1 MGSGAW
7 RGFERARSEGRAAL
21 MPYLMAGFP
30 DLETSRAVA
39 QAYVDSGADIIELG
53 APFSD
58 PLADGPVIHDAA
70 TRALEQGTRFSD
82 VLEICAQIAATTSVV
97 PMVYANTAIS
107 IGPSEFA
114 ARLEAHGASGVIIP
128 DLPID
133 EAGPLREA
141 LQASGVAMV
150 QLIAPNT
157 SEERRKRICADA
169 QGFIYLVSDTRTTGE
184 REQLPASLGRL
195 VEAVKADS
203 PVPVAVGFGIG
214 TPEQAAEVGRFAD
227 GVIVGSRLVRA
238 VAEADSAEAA
248 TRAVGEFISSARAA
262 LAA

>member
-1 MGSGAW
+1 MAEPW
-7 RGFERARSEGRAAL
+7 PVFERARAEGRAAL
-21 MPYLMAGFP
+21 MPYMMAGFP
-30 DLETSRAVA
+30 DLETSRAIA
-39 QAYVDSGADIIELG
+39 RAYVEAGAEIIELG

-70 TRALEQGTRFSD
+70 TKALAEGIRFAD
-82 VLEICAQIAATTSVV
+82 VLDLCAEIAETTPVV

-107 IGPSEFA
+107 IGPEEFA
-114 ARLEAHGASGVIIP
+114 ARLERAGAAGVIIP

-141 LQASGVAMV
+141 LQCSGLAMV

-157 SEERRKRICADA
+157 SAERRRRICADA
-169 QGFIYLVSDTRTTGE
+169 EGFIYLVSDTRTTGE
-184 REQLPASLGRL
+184 RDQLPPELGRL
-195 VEAVKADS
+195 VEEVKADS

-214 TPEQAAEVGRFAD
+214 TPEQAAEVGGVAD

-238 VAEADSAEAA
+238 AAEAEGSEAA
-248 TRAVGEFISSARAA
+248 VAAVGEFIRAARAA
-262 LAA
+262 MAA

>member
-1 MGSGAW
+1 MAEPW
-7 RGFERARSEGRAAL
+7 PVFERARSEGRAAL
-21 MPYLMAGFP
+21 MPYMMAGFP

-39 QAYVDSGADIIELG
+39 RAYVEAGAEIIELG

-70 TRALEQGTRFSD
+70 TKALAAGTRFAD
-82 VLEICAQIAATTSVV
+82 VLELCAEIAATTPVV

-107 IGPSEFA
+107 IGPAEFA
-114 ARLEAHGASGVIIP
+114 RRLEAAGAAGVIIP

-133 EAGPLREA
+133 ESGPLREELKRSGLA
-141 LQASGVAMV
+141 LV

-157 SEERRKRICADA
+157 SAERRRRICADA
-169 QGFIYLVSDTRTTGE
+169 EGFIYLVSDTRTTGE
-184 REQLPASLGRL
+184 RDELPESLGRL
-195 VEAVKADS
+195 VEEVKEDS

-214 TPEQAAEVGRFAD
+214 TPEQAAEVGRVAD
-227 GVIVGSRLVRA
+227 GVIIGSRLVRA
-238 VAEADSAEAA
+238 VAEAEGAEAA
-248 TRAVGEFISSARAA
+248 AAAAGEFIRAARAA